1 MAIVDPGAVYKTF
14 DTSSTA
20 KTTTKTNELDKNA
33 FMKMFLAQIQNQD
46 PMNPMDATQLAT
58 QMAQFTTVEQL
69 SNLNTTV
76 TKLLAQQTGATNA
89 QMINLLG
96 REAVV
101 RGNAIYVANEKM
113 TQGSFQLA
121 ETAFCRAQVY
131 DAEGNLVKTITLGQQ
146 AANQTISL
154 GWDGTDD
161 QGNKV
166 ADGTYTFKIVAERA

>member
-101 RGNAIYVANEKM
+101 R
-113 TQGSFQLA
+113 
-121 ETAFCRAQVY
+121 
-131 DAEGNLVKTITLGQQ
+131 
-146 AANQTISL
+146 
-154 GWDGTDD
+154 
-161 QGNKV
+161 
-166 ADGTYTFKIVAERA
+166 